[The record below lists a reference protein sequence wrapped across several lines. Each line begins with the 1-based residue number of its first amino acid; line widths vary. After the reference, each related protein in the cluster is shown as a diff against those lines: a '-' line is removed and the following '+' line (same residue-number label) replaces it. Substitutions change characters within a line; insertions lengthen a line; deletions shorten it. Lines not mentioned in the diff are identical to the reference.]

1 MRVAVAGAT
10 GFVGRPLCHALK
22 QAGHEV
28 VALGRSVQD
37 CATRQGV
44 LWRSVDAYRLSECE
58 RGLQDIDVLV
68 YLVHSMMPTAGLTQ
82 ARFEDMDLILADNM
96 ARAAARRGVQRIL
109 YVGGLVPDDP
119 ELSRHLESRR
129 EVEEALAGHGVAVT
143 TLRAGLVVGPG
154 GSSFQ
159 ILERLV
165 RRLPAMVLPRWTR
178 QRTQPIGLD
187 DLVQVLVRCVD
198 SPDTRGCTMDV
209 GGPDVVTYRDLIAQ
223 TASVLGQRPLLVD
236 VPVGSPVL
244 SELWVTGVTG
254 QPRQLTGPLV
264 ESLTH
269 SMVAGDRSLQL
280 ALGVPGLTLTE
291 TLARA
296 TDQAPTTLEVPRAPR
311 DDTPRV
317 RSVQRMRLPPGRD
330 AMWAAEQYL
339 AWLPSALRPL
349 NVDADGD
356 RRSIRLGRTSLLEL
370 TWNRD
375 RSTSDRA
382 VLRVTGG
389 VLATANPEGR
399 LEFREAAGVLLV
411 AVHDFV
417 PRLPWPVYK
426 ASQAQGHLAVM
437 AAFRSWLQRQQPQ
450 VAPTGPY
457 S

>member
-10 GFVGRPLCHALK
+10 GFVGRPLCQALG
-22 QAGHEV
+22 QAGHDV

-37 CATRQGV
+37 NVSRNGV
-44 LWRSVDAYRLSECE
+44 LWRSVDAYRLTECE
-58 RGLQDIDVLV
+58 RGLQDVDVLV

-96 ARAAARRGVQRIL
+96 ARAAARCGVQRIL
-109 YVGGLVPDDP
+109 YVSGLMPDEP
-119 ELSRHLESRR
+119 EISRHLESRR
-129 EVEEALAGHGVAVT
+129 EVEEALGGHGVPVT

-178 QRTQPIGLD
+178 QRTQPIGLN
-187 DLVQVLVRCVD
+187 DLVQVLVGCVNTPET
-198 SPDTRGCTMDV
+198 SGRTMDV

-223 TASVLGQRPLLVD
+223 TAAALGRTPMLLD

-269 SMVAGDRSLQL
+269 SMVARDRSLQL
-280 ALGVPGLTLTE
+280 ALGVPGQPLTE
-291 TLARA
+291 TLNRA
-296 TDQAPTTLEVPRAPR
+296 TREAPATLQVPRTPR

-330 AMWAAEQYL
+330 AIWAAEQYL

-349 NVDADGD
+349 TVSADGD
-356 RRSIRLGRTSLLEL
+356 RRSIQLGPTSLLEL

-375 RSTSDRA
+375 RSTPDRA

-389 VLATANPEGR
+389 ALAAQPPRGR

-417 PRLPWPVYK
+417 PRLPWPIYK

-437 AAFRSWLQRQQPQ
+437 AAFRSWLLRQTPQ
-450 VAPTGPY
+450 VAATGR
-457 S
+457 